1 MQLRVGVIGLGNDWE
16 SRHRPAL
23 HTLQDRFKVE
33 FIYDEVGFRARDA
46 ANQLG
51 ARRVQGFRQAIHSDQ
66 IDAIFFLGGQW
77 TGMLPLQ
84 AACEA
89 GKAIYLNTTFELGF
103 AQQSEISR
111 LVKASGVPFMVEFP
125 RRVAPA
131 TTRLKELIATELGPP
146 KLIFC
151 HHRLALPKGQSGQ
164 GQPGYWAVR
173 KVIAEI
179 FDWCRYVVD
188 GTPTS
193 LFSVRYP
200 HSRDATAHQT
210 LSPGLTRG
218 DSEQGDS
225 EEADRGNALEDG
237 SPEEGALDYQMLSI
251 DFKARNGTQQRVVA
265 QISAGTYLKTEW
277 PEAASFRPPAA
288 MQVCCENGV
297 AFIDLPN
304 TLIWFSPAGR
314 HMESLEGE
322 RPVGERLLAMFYRE
336 AQNKTQG
343 ETSLTEFQ
351 EITRV
356 IQAADESIDQSS
368 RVGLNGNTKS
378 PLD

>member
-66 IDAIFFLGGQW
+66 IDAVFFLGGQW

-131 TTRLKELIATELGPP
+131 TTRLKELIATELGHP

-200 HSRDATAHQT
+200 HTRAAAEREGRPQDTSTHDPLENGAPEDA
-210 LSPGLTRG
+210 LP
-218 DSEQGDS
+218 
-225 EEADRGNALEDG
+225 EEG
-237 SPEEGALDYQMLSI
+237 SPEDGALDYQMLSI
-251 DFKARNGTQQRVVA
+251 DFQARNGTQRRVVA

-336 AQNKTQG
+336 AQSQTQA

-368 RVGLNGNTKS
+368 RVGLNGNGKS

>member
-1 MQLRVGVIGLGNDWE
+1 
-16 SRHRPAL
+16 
-23 HTLQDRFKVE
+23 
-33 FIYDEVGFRARDA
+33 
-46 ANQLG
+46 
-51 ARRVQGFRQAIHSDQ
+51 
-66 IDAIFFLGGQW
+66 
-77 TGMLPLQ
+77 
-84 AACEA
+84 
-89 GKAIYLNTTFELGF
+89 
-103 AQQSEISR
+103 
-111 LVKASGVPFMVEFP
+111 MVEFP

-131 TTRLKELIATELGPP
+131 TTRLKELIATELGHP

-200 HSRDATAHQT
+200 HSRALTEREVQT
-210 LSPGLTRG
+210 LDLGTCDPLKNGDPLENGSLEG
-218 DSEQGDS
+218 DS
-225 EEADRGNALEDG
+225 AEDG
-237 SPEEGALDYQMLSI
+237 SSEDGALDYQMLSI
-251 DFKARNGTQQRVVA
+251 DFQARNGTQRRVVA

-304 TLIWFSPAGR
+304 TLVWFSAAGR

-322 RPVGERLLAMFYRE
+322 RPAGERLLAMFYRE
-336 AQNKTQG
+336 AQNKTQA

-368 RVGLNGNTKS
+368 RVELNGSTKS